1 MPEYQDRIRS
11 ATGVQKIALRA
22 ELLQMVAQNAVM
34 KSEDFTKDVNEKLTS
49 AKEKDQK
56 GINDGHKTVN
66 NVIQ

>member
-49 AKEKDQK
+49 AKEK
-56 GINDGHKTVN
+56 V
-66 NVIQ
+66 